1 MPDPEFNFL
10 KEKPLETIEEI
21 SNSKFGHE
29 EIATTLEKITEK
41 CPTPF
46 TIGLFAKWGSGKS
59 TIANSLKR
67 KLLSKNIPVV
77 LFDVWKHEGDALR
90 RTFLK
95 EIVKQLRSKDYGSA
109 FLSEDFKLNDRLERS
124 VSTSSDT
131 KLKVNTTI
139 LKQLLPWFVG
149 ILVIVGIAC
158 GFLYKYQLLD
168 NVWNFTKP
176 FILMFSG
183 VATGGAFL
191 IWLLKQSVYFFSAET
206 TSFGVDKFEDPHEF
220 EEEFANI
227 LKALQHPRIVIVF
240 DNLDRVTH
248 DKVAEVLSTIKTF
261 LEPGD
266 IEDEKKEVV
275 FLVPCD
281 ARSIKHHLAN
291 LYGST
296 DKFTFDSDEFLRK
309 FFSTIVWI
317 PDFIPVELES
327 LAKDSLHE
335 TGVSVLD
342 NNYVA
347 WIITKAFRDNPR
359 QIIQFVNILLANY
372 LLVAERQGDYKDFPP
387 DFLAENISQLTKY
400 LILNQ
405 LFPDEIEVLR
415 QKKVLSL
422 YEVKTVNFEIKKDDI
437 SAKKKNAEFLK
448 FIEETKNIPIEN
460 LRIFFTLRRSEQE
473 KKFPGFESFI
483 TLLED
488 RKTKEAKEYLEKIG
502 DFNDVQLVSDFAQ
515 AIKTEIENKTNPVS
529 LANLVSTLFTVISE
543 NNIAMSGPLF
553 QEISNILNGTC
564 KEQIHLVSPKS
575 VDNIL
580 FTLCASDRPSLI
592 TQWITAIEG
601 MVANDGRYQT
611 NRSFIDEVFGVLT
624 THPDYLDATQAPRIQ
639 QILTSN
645 YSRDIELAQMVI
657 KTDASQK
664 KIGSPQYAQNFL
676 GSLSGNQ
683 IPETVQRIDI
693 LNQFD
698 DSLVHSL
705 GADSVF
711 GKFSEIL
718 TAENQLT
725 TNPFSEKQKLVNAFN
740 QFIQNHLVW
749 MKAATEPVRTIFI
762 DSLIAGYNVRPSFEE
777 KSVFIPVLVE
787 AKKYVPI
794 AKLPQIESLLST
806 YLTNVK
812 PESFNQSYSDLP
824 IEEKTKFFEQG
835 LYTPAETRSINDE
848 NFREEFFAKITDVQ
862 KQGFIEKLFRQNI
875 EAAFQFVEKIDPKEH
890 KNIFPIFD
898 KIWTIYDSTSVQ
910 NKKRMFDFVNSRKAD
925 NDAHVRE
932 ILADKISTCLT
943 SVDLAIQEVG
953 LHGLAEASKH
963 LAQPRLRQIVKEV
976 FDWIRKPEISPKYQ
990 PFSIRAILSENDQFN
1005 DQEKAEFVQFV
1016 FEELVRKS
1024 TDIIH
1029 INFGLEI
1036 LGQLKPKYE
1045 DRTQNFDDIKLRI
1058 DSEQDINIKNALVTG
1073 LAKLKPFRVNTDNKD
1088 FWLSIDELVS
1098 PKEEKP
1104 S

>member
-1 MPDPEFNFL
+1 MTDNEFKFL

-29 EIATTLEKITEK
+29 EIASTLEKIAEK

-59 TIANSLKR
+59 TIANSLKK
-67 KLLSKNIPVV
+67 KLFSKNVPVV

-95 EIVKQLRSKDYGSA
+95 EIVKQLKSKDYGSS
-109 FLSEDFKLNDRLERS
+109 FFSDDFKLNDRLERS
-124 VSTSSDT
+124 VSTNSDT
-131 KLKVNTTI
+131 KLKINTTI

-149 ILVIVGIAC
+149 ALVVVGIAC
-158 GFLYKYQLLD
+158 GILYKCQVLD
-168 NVWNFTKP
+168 NVWNFLKP
-176 FILMFSG
+176 FILLFGG
-183 VATGGAFL
+183 VTTGGAFI

-248 DKVAEVLSTIKTF
+248 DKVVEVLSTIKTF
-261 LEPGD
+261 LEPRD
-266 IEDEKKEVV
+266 LEDDKKEVV

-327 LAKDSLHE
+327 LAKDSLHD
-335 TGVSVLD
+335 TGVAVLD

-347 WIITKAFRDNPR
+347 WLITKAFRDNPR

-372 LLVAERQGDYKDFPP
+372 LLVVERQGDDKDFPP
-387 DFLAENISQLTKY
+387 DFLTQNISQLTKY

-405 LFPDEIEVLR
+405 LFPDEMEVLR

-422 YEVKTVNFEIKKDDI
+422 EEVKTVNFEIKKDDI
-437 SAKKKNAEFLK
+437 PAKKKNVEFLK

-488 RKTKEAKEYLEKIG
+488 RKTQEAKEYLEKVG
-502 DFNDVQLVSDFAQ
+502 DFSDAQLVSDFAQ

-529 LANLVSTLFTVISE
+529 LANLVSTLFTIISE
-543 NNIAMSGPLF
+543 NGMSMSGPLF

-564 KEQIHLVSPKS
+564 KDQLHLVSPKS
-575 VDNIL
+575 VNDIL
-580 FTLCASDRPSLI
+580 FTLYASDRPSLI
-592 TQWITAIEG
+592 AQWITAIEG
-601 MVANDGRYQT
+601 MVANDPKYQN
-611 NRSFIDEVFGVLT
+611 NRSFVDEVFDILT
-624 THPDYLDATQAPRIQ
+624 DNPQYLDITQAPRIQ
-639 QILTSN
+639 QILTAN
-645 YSRDIELAQMVI
+645 YSRDIDLANMVI
-657 KTDASQK
+657 KTEDSQK
-664 KIGSPQYAQNFL
+664 KIGSSAYAQNFL

-683 IPETVQRIDI
+683 IAETVERID
-693 LNQFD
+693 LFGKFD
-698 DSLVHSL
+698 KSLINPV
-705 GADSVF
+705 GADKVF
-711 GKFSEIL
+711 EKFSEIL
-718 TAENQLT
+718 NLENQQT
-725 TNPFSEKQKLVNAFN
+725 TNPPVEKQKLVNAFN
-740 QFIQNHLVW
+740 RFIQSHLTW
-749 MKAATEPVRTIFI
+749 MSAAPEQIRISFI
-762 DSLIAGYNVRPSFEE
+762 DILVTGFNALPTFEE
-777 KSVFIPVLVE
+777 RSFFVPVLVE
-787 AKKYVPI
+787 AKKYSPTQKI
-794 AKLPQIESLLST
+794 TEIDALLSN
-806 YLTNVK
+806 YITNVK
-812 PESFNQSYSDLP
+812 PESFNQAYSELSP
-824 IEEKTKFFEQG
+824 EEKTKFFEAG
-835 LYTPAETRSINDE
+835 LHAPAETRSINDE
-848 NFREEFFAKITDVQ
+848 NFRNEFYGKITDTQ
-862 KQGFIEKLFRQNI
+862 KQVFIEKIFQQNI
-875 EAAFQFVEKIDPKEH
+875 EGAFQFVEKTDSKEN

-898 KIWTIYDSTSVQ
+898 KLWTVYDSASVQ

-925 NDAHVRE
+925 NDTHVRDV
-932 ILADKISTCLT
+932 LATKIAACLT
-943 SVDLAIQEVG
+943 NVDSSIQEVG
-953 LHGLAEASKH
+953 LQGLSEASKH
-963 LAQPRLRQIVKEV
+963 LAQPKLRQIVKDV

-990 PFSIRAILSENDQFN
+990 PFSLRAILSEYDQFN
-1005 DQEKAEFVQFV
+1005 NQEKAEFVQFI
-1016 FEELVRKS
+1016 FEELIRKS
-1024 TDIIH
+1024 GDINH
-1029 INFGLEI
+1029 INFGFEI
-1036 LGQLKPKYE
+1036 LEQLKPKYE

-1058 DSEQDINIKNALVTG
+1058 DGEQDSSIKGTLIAG
-1073 LAKLKPFRVNTDNKD
+1073 LLKLKPSRVNTENRD
-1088 FWLSIDELVS
+1088 FWTGMDEITTS
-1098 PKEEKP
+1098 
-1104 S
+1104 